1 MNTEIV
7 KIQGQDSKTEEMILN
22 LGPQHP
28 STHGVLRVLLSL
40 DGEVITKAQPD
51 VGYLHRG
58 TEKLAENRTYPQML
72 VISDRWDYLSAM
84 SNNLV
89 WCLAV
94 ENLLQI
100 KPPAR
105 PDYLRLI
112 LVELN
117 RIPP

>member
-1 MNTEIV
+1 MATEVIR
-7 KIQGQDSKTEEMILN
+7 IPGPDATSEEMILN

-28 STHGVLRVLLSL
+28 STHGVLRVLLKL
-40 DGEVITKAQPD
+40 DGEVITGAQPD

-72 VISDRWDYLSAM
+72 VISNRWDYLSAM

-94 ENLLQI
+94 EKLMQLEI
-100 KPPAR
+100 P
-105 PDYLRLI
+105 LRDRKS
-112 LVELN
+112 VV
-117 RIPP
+117 